1 MWRLPSAVATAAQPP
16 TSTNTDTF
24 AAKLRMGHLR
34 SGTISARARESWR
47 GVLGSPGMLLDTLL
61 GKRLLF
67 LSGKGG
73 VGKSV
78 VGAAL
83 ALAARD
89 RGMRVLM
96 VEIASPLEAARYF
109 GASPSGP
116 RETEVVPGLFTV
128 NLDPAGVMEEYVR
141 HVLKIEMLARRIL
154 ESPIYHRFFAAAPG
168 LKELMTLG
176 KLLVLAEAHEGWS
189 RRPRYDLIVVDAPAT
204 GHGLSLL
211 KVPVAASEA
220 VPVGPVGHQARRLL
234 GLLRDKK
241 KTGLVI
247 VTVPEEM
254 AVVEAV
260 EFHRLA
266 TEEVGIQAQAVVL
279 NACHERR
286 FSEAEEAEVLRLA
299 AVGASGRLER
309 GIPLAGA
316 LRAARR
322 QLRRAKLTRFY
333 ETRLKRSLPL
343 PLASLSYLFREELGP
358 ADMRQ
363 LPELSADERF
373 ELVVLDTTPTRH
385 ALDFLE
391 APDRLVS
398 FLDTRILRFF
408 LKPYFEAGRLTLK
421 VATRTGAMAFRLID
435 RFLGLQFL
443 QDLSEFFLA
452 FEGMYDGFK
461 ERAARVHA
469 LLRDPSSGF
478 VLVAGPSSQALGEA
492 LYFHRRLREKAMPFV
507 AQVVNRVHPDPAQD
521 ENGRRPGRAPRETR
535 VDRDLGERLAE
546 VFLDQQTLARVE
558 RRRIEDRKSTR
569 LNSSH

>member
-1 MWRLPSAVATAAQPP
+1 
-16 TSTNTDTF
+16 
-24 AAKLRMGHLR
+24 
-34 SGTISARARESWR
+34 
-47 GVLGSPGMLLDTLL
+47 MLLDTLL

-141 HVLKIEMLARRIL
+141 HVVKIEMLARRIL

-176 KLLVLAEAHEGWS
+176 KLLVLTEAHEGWS

-299 AVGASGRLER
+299 AGGASGRLER

-333 ETRLKRSLPL
+333 QTRLKRSLPL
-343 PLASLSYLFREELGP
+343 PLVALPYLFREEIGP
-358 ADMRQ
+358 EDVR
-363 LPELSADERF
+363 ELA
-373 ELVVLDTTPTRH
+373 
-385 ALDFLE
+385 
-391 APDRLVS
+391 
-398 FLDTRILRFF
+398 
-408 LKPYFEAGRLTLK
+408 
-421 VATRTGAMAFRLID
+421 
-435 RFLGLQFL
+435 
-443 QDLSEFFLA
+443 
-452 FEGMYDGFK
+452 
-461 ERAARVHA
+461 
-469 LLRDPSSGF
+469 
-478 VLVAGPSSQALGEA
+478 
-492 LYFHRRLREKAMPFV
+492 
-507 AQVVNRVHPDPAQD
+507 
-521 ENGRRPGRAPRETR
+521 
-535 VDRDLGERLAE
+535 ERLA
-546 VFLDQQTLARVE
+546 AA
-558 RRRIEDRKSTR
+558 
-569 LNSSH
+569 

>member
-1 MWRLPSAVATAAQPP
+1 MILDDLAARRLV
-16 TSTNTDTF
+16 
-24 AAKLRMGHLR
+24 
-34 SGTISARARESWR
+34 I
-47 GVLGSPGMLLDTLL
+47 
-61 GKRLLF
+61 

-96 VEIASPLEAARYF
+96 VEIGSPLEAARYF
-109 GASPSGP
+109 GAPPSGP

-141 HVLKIEMLARRIL
+141 HVVKIEMLARRIL

-189 RRPRYDLIVVDAPAT
+189 RRPQYDLIVVDAPAT

-241 KTGLVI
+241 KSGLVI
-247 VTVPEEM
+247 VTIPEEM

-260 EFHRLA
+260 ELHRLA

-286 FSEAEEAEVLRLA
+286 FTEAEEAEVLRLA
-299 AVGASGRLER
+299 AGGASGRLER

-333 ETRLKRSLPL
+333 QTRLKRSLPL
-343 PLASLSYLFREELGP
+343 PLVALPYLFREEIGP
-358 ADMRQ
+358 EDVR
-363 LPELSADERF
+363 ELA
-373 ELVVLDTTPTRH
+373 
-385 ALDFLE
+385 
-391 APDRLVS
+391 
-398 FLDTRILRFF
+398 
-408 LKPYFEAGRLTLK
+408 
-421 VATRTGAMAFRLID
+421 
-435 RFLGLQFL
+435 
-443 QDLSEFFLA
+443 
-452 FEGMYDGFK
+452 
-461 ERAARVHA
+461 
-469 LLRDPSSGF
+469 
-478 VLVAGPSSQALGEA
+478 
-492 LYFHRRLREKAMPFV
+492 
-507 AQVVNRVHPDPAQD
+507 
-521 ENGRRPGRAPRETR
+521 
-535 VDRDLGERLAE
+535 ERLA
-546 VFLDQQTLARVE
+546 AA
-558 RRRIEDRKSTR
+558 
-569 LNSSH
+569 